1 MIIIEIYIHT
11 NRTTRRIKEGYKFL
25 DFKKIK
31 DNSNF
36 FENRP
41 ILYIAAGPSLD
52 DHLEWVK
59 KNQNNFL

>member
-1 MIIIEIYIHT
+1 M
-11 NRTTRRIKEGYKFL
+11 KEDYKFL

-52 DHLEWVK
+52 DNLEWVK